1 MRITYEHELEELN
14 KCLRDMAMMVEKAI
28 EQTFVAFE
36 DQNCKGTYLYG
47 SSGRETC
54 EKC

>member
-36 DQNCKGTYLYG
+36 DQNFTVG
-47 SSGRETC
+47 SHSINQNVR
-54 EKC
+54 